1 MAYDHTKTFENI
13 RRTVAKANK
22 DTMKMLVSLPEFQEQ
37 VKKIRCKYKIPP
49 DGLKSDEENK
59 SWHHDYLYESDERIQ
74 NWLKDCR
81 SIWECCKTL
90 QHDPRYIEHIKWY
103 VMFNKITA
111 PFCNGNA
118 SMGFPAWPNM
128 ERRDFSIKIYHKLTK
143 DELDLIM
150 HDLERMMN
158 RYVPSSQ
165 KKLRPKPE
173 LDRDLAV
180 IKKTQKL
187 GDLVVTH
194 NGAYEYNYND
204 LVAEIYEEDN
214 NQNDT
219 FSSDKKRKE
228 SLRKSKRRTEK
239 DIKERLGWDI
249 SPLK

>member
-13 RRTVAKANK
+13 SRTVAKVNK
-22 DTMKMLVSLPEFQEQ
+22 DTMKMLVSLPEFQDQ
-37 VKKIRCKYKIPP
+37 VEKIRKKYNIPP
-49 DGLKSDEENK
+49 DGLKNNEESK

-74 NWLKDCR
+74 NWLKEVKN
-81 SIWECCKTL
+81 IWTYCKKL
-90 QHDPRYIEHIKWY
+90 QHDPRYIQHIERY
-103 VMFNKITA
+103 ILFNQITA

-128 ERRDFSIKIYHKLTK
+128 ERRDFSIKVYHKLTK

-180 IKKTQKL
+180 IEKTQRI

-194 NGAYEYNYND
+194 DGAYEYNYND
-204 LVAEIYEEDN
+204 IVSEVYDTEEGDLSC
-214 NQNDT
+214 
-219 FSSDKKRKE
+219 SSDKKRKE
-228 SLRKSKRRTEK
+228 SLRKNKQRTEK
-239 DIKERLGWDI
+239 DIKERLGWD
-249 SPLK
+249 SSS